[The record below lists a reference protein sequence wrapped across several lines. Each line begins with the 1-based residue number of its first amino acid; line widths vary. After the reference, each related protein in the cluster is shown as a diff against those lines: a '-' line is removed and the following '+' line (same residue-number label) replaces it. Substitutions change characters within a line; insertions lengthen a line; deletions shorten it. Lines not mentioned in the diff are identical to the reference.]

1 MILGFKTQFPWGAP
15 THFEEKITK
24 QPGYRPKIHT
34 LREGE
39 RWKSGDLINFATGV
53 RSKNYKEFNR
63 DTCKSTQQVVIV
75 NTPYAVYPWIFV
87 DGQPLRDHKIL
98 LFVYNDG
105 FDSLEDFARWFHKPC
120 YVLQLIH
127 WTDFKY

>member
-24 QPGYRPKIHT
+24 QPGFRPKIHT

-39 RWKSGDLINFATGV
+39 RWEPGDLINFATGV

-75 NTPYAVYPWIFV
+75 NVPYTGFPYIFV
-87 DGQPLRDHKIL
+87 DGKL
-98 LFVYNDG
+98 LLNYEREHLALNDG